1 VVTLGNIIWFIFAGW
16 WNFLVYAFCG
26 CVCYITVIGIPIGKA
41 LFQYAKLM
49 VLPYGKVIVRETDIK
64 GKENVAAVRQVGGV
78 IANLIW
84 LPIGVILFICNVFLM
99 IGAAVSIIG
108 IPVAVV
114 IARSSTFLIWPVGA
128 RVITKE
134 EAEVLRMEKSMM
146 KVAGTA
152 MAVNA
157 MATQQTAPK
166 EQKTEKISQESSQ
179 AIESIK
185 EGGSQAIESIKEG
198 GSQAIES
205 IKEGGS
211 QAIESLKE
219 TGSRAV
225 SVLAEKKSAGISA
238 LKERQSA
245 LAGDMQSYGDKNSLN
260 EILEQLELKLYRN
273 KVMAWIMPFLEYITL
288 EIGVLFVIAGI
299 IYVQDFH
306 GASRFFYGLIY
317 GISLA
322 SPLLCLSGILGMFK
336 RNHLF
341 VTVVLCIQLFA
352 SAALRI
358 VGGPGTSII
367 MILCLLG
374 ITVWYVFTF
383 IVVKNSAEK
392 MKKSSAVFG
401 NVVPES
407 RQMAGE
413 KMNVQDDANG
423 RHFCSQ
429 CGAEYQG
436 RITFCP
442 KCGERV
448 G

>member
-1 VVTLGNIIWFIFAGW
+1 MVILGNILWFIFAGW

-134 EAEVLRMEKSMM
+134 EADVLRMEKSMM

-152 MAVNA
+152 MAVNS
-157 MATQQTAPK
+157 MAAQQTASK

-185 EGGSQAIESIKEG
+185 EGGSQAIES
-198 GSQAIES
+198 
-205 IKEGGS
+205 
-211 QAIESLKE
+211 LKE
-219 TGSRAV
+219 TGSKAV

-238 LKERQSA
+238 LKERQSS
-245 LAGDMQSYGDKNSLN
+245 LAGDVQANGNENSLN
-260 EILEQLELKLYRN
+260 EILEQLEVKLYRN

-288 EIGVLFVIAGI
+288 GIGVLFVIAGI
-299 IYVQDFH
+299 VYVQYFY
-306 GASRFFYGLIY
+306 GALRFFYGIIY

-322 SPLLCLSGILGMFK
+322 SPLLFLSGVLGMFK

-341 VTVVLCIQLFA
+341 VTAVLGIQLFA

-358 VGGPGTSII
+358 LGGPGTSII
-367 MILCLLG
+367 VILCLLG

-383 IVVKNSAEK
+383 IVVKNPAEK
-392 MKKSSAVFG
+392 MKKTSAVFG
-401 NVVPES
+401 NAAPENM
-407 RQMAGE
+407 RMAGE
-413 KMNVQDDANG
+413 KVNIQNDANG

-429 CGAEYQG
+429 CGAEYKG
-436 RITFCP
+436 MITFCP